1 MNNAEQAE
9 KEYRELVEQTIK
21 KNDEALKRIK
31 AEGRHKGGLDGRYEE
46 LIAISREHNRKIN
59 EIREKYGF
67 PRIDFKGP

>member
-21 KNDEALKRIK
+21 KNDEAIKRIK

-46 LIAISREHNRKIN
+46 LMAISREHNRKIN

-67 PRIDFKGP
+67 PRVDFKGP